1 MIDAPRGAQSMREA
15 SFDSSLEQIISEQVK
30 EWMSGARP
38 PVKLFLSR
46 HVGLYDQPTA
56 LVELINQEIVLRQMR
71 GESPRPE
78 DYLVDFPD
86 LAEPLSRLF
95 EIHGALSIPPELRP
109 AAESDSQTGVTS
121 GPRSEIASA
130 PRIPGYEV
138 QSILGRGGMGIVYLA
153 RHQALDRKVALKVL
167 HEVRQNE
174 PEHRARFEREA
185 AAVAKCQHPNLV
197 QIHEI
202 GEFGG
207 QSYIVLEYVEGQTLA
222 RALAGVPQPPRD
234 AAALVETLARAIDHA
249 HTRGVIH
256 RDLKPANV
264 LLTADGQ
271 PKITDFGLAKIDEG
285 TTRTEV
291 GAIMGTLAYMAP
303 EQALGG
309 AAKVGPRADIYALG
323 AILYESL
330 TGRPPFRA
338 ESPEMVFH
346 QLIHSDVAAP
356 SRTQSGVPRDLEAIC
371 LKCLEK
377 SPARRY
383 ASALEL
389 ADDLRRFQRGDP
401 IRARRI
407 GTLRRFA
414 KWTHRH
420 PWQMTAATTAITAGL
435 AFVVL
440 TYRHNLEL
448 EAEVERT
455 QAQTALARLNYQEAR
470 SAIQAMLGRLDDRRH
485 AGSAQLLG
493 LRHDQQQ
500 DALSFYDRIL
510 RQVDSTDPAVRADTA
525 RALNEGAK
533 IQDALGRTDLAGD
546 YVRRSLQ
553 LAESLG
559 SDRPND
565 PGDLRL
571 RVDCLSQL
579 SVYLADSQRDQAAE
593 FGRQAIALAERLARV
608 SPDDPA
614 TLDQLATCHNN
625 YANTLLP
632 RGSDEV
638 VSHHE
643 KAIEIRERIDPKR
656 LPNVKIALAESLI
669 NLGHNLWQ
677 IQKHGRAEQSFRRAE
692 ELLRA
697 GATQVGSTAA
707 NVVIPLGQVY
717 ANWSGML
724 HVIQR
729 DNESIAKAD
738 AGIGQLE
745 AYLHREPLDLGA
757 RQLCL
762 KLYGNRAYA
771 LGTLGRHRD
780 SAVAWTRVVE
790 LSTQPVPANHRILL
804 AVELFHA
811 GDTDAAVAQTRL
823 VTEES
828 PLSVSENYNLACLCA
843 LFAAAARNNS
853 QLATGERTRLAET
866 HIAEAIRRLQAA
878 EAAGFFREQAGREEA
893 RRDPDLAILA
903 SNDEFRRLVSPSI
916 VKP

>member
-1 MIDAPRGAQSMREA
+1 MIDAPRRAQSTREA
-15 SFDSSLEQIISEQVK
+15 SFDSSLERMISEQVK
-30 EWMSGARP
+30 AWMSGARP

-46 HVGLYDQPTA
+46 HVGLCDQPNA

-71 GESPRPE
+71 GETPRPD

-109 AAESDSQTGVTS
+109 AAEIDSQTGVTS
-121 GPRSEIASA
+121 GPRSEVASA

-138 QSILGRGGMGIVYLA
+138 QSVLGRGGMGIVYLA
-153 RHQALDRKVALKVL
+153 RHRALDRKVALKVL
-167 HEVRQNE
+167 HEGRQNE

-202 GEFGG
+202 GEYDG
-207 QSYIVLEYVEGQTLA
+207 QSYLVLEYVQGQTLA
-222 RALAGVPQPPRD
+222 RSLAGVPQPPRE

-264 LLTADGQ
+264 LITADGQ
-271 PKITDFGLAKIDEG
+271 PKVTDFGLAKIDEG

-309 AAKVGPRADIYALG
+309 TAKVGPRADIHALG

-338 ESPEMVFH
+338 ESPELVFH

-356 SRTQSGVPRDLEAIC
+356 SRSQSGVPRDLEAIC

-389 ADDLRRFQRGDP
+389 AEDLRRFQRGDP

-407 GTLRRFA
+407 GALRRFA

-420 PWQMTAATTAITAGL
+420 PLQMTATTMAIAAGL
-435 AFVVL
+435 AFVIL
-440 TYRHNLEL
+440 TYRHSLAL
-448 EAEVERT
+448 EAEVKRT
-455 QAQTALARLNYQEAR
+455 QAQAALARLNYHEAR
-470 SAIQAMLGRLDDRRH
+470 STIQAMLGRLDDRRH

-510 RQVDSTDPAVRADTA
+510 RQADATDPAVRADTA
-525 RALNEGAK
+525 RALNEGAR

-559 SDRPND
+559 TDRPDD

-571 RVDCLSQL
+571 RVDCLAQL
-579 SVYLADSQRDQAAE
+579 AVYLVGSRRDQAAE
-593 FGRQAIALAERLARV
+593 FGRQAVELAERLARV

-625 YANTLLP
+625 YANTLFP

-638 VSHHE
+638 LFHHE
-643 KAIEIRERIDPKR
+643 KAIEIRERIDPTR
-656 LPNVKIALAESLI
+656 LPHVKIALAESLI
-669 NLGHNLWQ
+669 NLGHNLCQ
-677 IQKHGRAEQSFRRAE
+677 IQKHARAEQSFRRAE
-692 ELLRA
+692 ELLLGGGTGVRV
-697 GATQVGSTAA
+697 ATENAVSPIGH
-707 NVVIPLGQVY
+707 VY
-717 ANWSGML
+717 VNWSGML
-724 HVIQR
+724 HAIKR
-729 DNESIAKAD
+729 DNEAIAKAD

-745 AYLHREPLDLGA
+745 AYLRREPLDLGA

-762 KLYGNRAYA
+762 KLHGNRAHA
-771 LGTLGRHRD
+771 LGALGRHHD
-780 SAVAWTRVVE
+780 AAVAWTSVLA
-790 LSTQPVPANHRILL
+790 LSTQPVPANFRILL

-811 GDTDAAVAQTRL
+811 GDIDAAVAQTRL
-823 VTEES
+823 VTEGS

-843 LFAAAARNNS
+843 LFGVAARNNS
-853 QLATGERTRLAET
+853 RLATDERTRLAET
-866 HIAEAIRRLQAA
+866 HLAQAIRRLKAA
-878 EAAGFFREQAGREEA
+878 EAAGFFREPASREQARI
-893 RRDPDLAILA
+893 DPDLAILA
-903 SNDEFRRLVSPSI
+903 DNDEFRRLLNPGAAE
-916 VKP
+916 P